1 MKTIQP
7 GSLIKVCLVLLSAA
21 LLSGCGTTRMAI
33 KQYAGSWEYH
43 INTPEGSFDALM
55 IIEHDGEKFVGR
67 MEAADQGA
75 IELEDLKIEEGKL
88 TAQFYFGTYLIDI
101 SGEFNEDEFN
111 GTIGPP
117 EYQMPFTAKRVK

>member
-1 MKTIQP
+1 MKTLQS
-7 GSLIKVCLVLLSAA
+7 GSLISIFFVLLSVA
-21 LLSGCGTTRMAI
+21 LLSGCGSTRMAI

-43 INTPEGSFDALM
+43 IDTPEGSFDALM

-67 MEAADQGA
+67 MEAADQGT
-75 IELEDLKIEEGKL
+75 IELQDLKIEDGKL

-111 GTIGPP
+111 GTLGPP
-117 EYQMPFTAKRVK
+117 EYQMPFNAKRVK